1 MLITLKVPRVPASW
15 YKLTE
20 IVKRTEDTSKSNQ
33 QIIDSTCYFC
43 PECEQ
48 ESTNPSKCT
57 NAKCSYYFNCLV
69 TPHTFM
75 VMNIQQQ
82 IEEVLRSTHQNDL
95 DLSPQT
101 STEST
106 TSLIDIHNRDVYKNI
121 VHSLRNENHKFF
133 ISLTCN
139 IDGTAVYTS
148 NEQSMWTFIACLNEL
163 KRSIR
168 FNIEKMIGT
177 NFAIR
182 RKKPSRLIMQ
192 QMLNPIVTRLK
203 LLQKPCLYRLPNGFY
218 QMLRVYLIGI
228 SNDKPANSIVQNQPE
243 PNALFG
249 CAKCEIAGRMTP
261 AKLHATPNQSGKI
274 TTVFIRIFPTEI
286 GEQPEMRSNARWFEI
301 SHAVQNDEMNLLLT
315 SFVDEFPYHERY
327 VVQTVHCVK
336 HFATTTKDFGP
347 LSNYSTFNYESVV
360 GCLSSS
366 VHGTK
371 NVSSELAKNIDL
383 FKKAYHAS
391 IYHSSYSELSP
402 FIEYLKSG
410 RKYSSKP
417 RLSNKTISQRDL
429 DILYQLISKETRLK
443 SMKSITRY
451 GLILS
456 TMTSS
461 KSKKFT
467 DACVVYQYQN
477 IVKYGI
483 IEDIFYG
490 EQQDLYLLKIRSLQD
505 TYYDTITFKSKTF
518 VNEHIIY
525 GNISHDVFDFI
536 DARNVIEKCSFY
548 ENDKVC
554 YFARFPNLYESS

>member
-1 MLITLKVPRVPASW
+1 
-15 YKLTE
+15 
-20 IVKRTEDTSKSNQ
+20 
-33 QIIDSTCYFC
+33 
-43 PECEQ
+43 
-48 ESTNPSKCT
+48 
-57 NAKCSYYFNCLV
+57 
-69 TPHTFM
+69 
-75 VMNIQQQ
+75 
-82 IEEVLRSTHQNDL
+82 
-95 DLSPQT
+95 
-101 STEST
+101 
-106 TSLIDIHNRDVYKNI
+106 
-121 VHSLRNENHKFF
+121 
-133 ISLTCN
+133 
-139 IDGTAVYTS
+139 
-148 NEQSMWTFIACLNEL
+148 
-163 KRSIR
+163 
-168 FNIEKMIGT
+168 
-177 NFAIR
+177 
-182 RKKPSRLIMQ
+182 
-192 QMLNPIVTRLK
+192 MLNPIVTRLK
-203 LLQKPCLYRLPNGFY
+203 LLQKPCLYRLSNGFY

-249 CAKCEIAGRMTP
+249 CAKCEIAGRTTP

-286 GEQPEMRSNARWFEI
+286 GEQPEMRSNVRWFEI
-301 SHAVQNDEMNLLLT
+301 SHAVQNDVYYQHLQKLAFGISIGESSNISMTMLDEMNLLLT

-336 HFATTTKDFGP
+336 HFATTTKDVGP

-391 IYHSSYSELSP
+391 SYHSSYSELSP
-402 FIEYLKSG
+402 FIEYLKTG

-417 RLSNKTISQRDL
+417 RLSNKTISHRDL

-443 SMKSITRY
+443 CMKSITRY
-451 GLILS
+451 GLIVS
-456 TMTSS
+456 TIKSS

-477 IVKYGI
+477 TVKYGI

-490 EQQDLYLLKIRSLQD
+490 EQQDLYLLKMRSLQD
-505 TYYDTITFKSKTF
+505 TYYDTITFKPKTF

-525 GNISHDVFDFI
+525 TLLVFLTYMNRHEFLYFMFVLLFFFI
-536 DARNVIEKCSFY
+536 
-548 ENDKVC
+548 
-554 YFARFPNLYESS
+554 

>member
-1 MLITLKVPRVPASW
+1 
-15 YKLTE
+15 
-20 IVKRTEDTSKSNQ
+20 
-33 QIIDSTCYFC
+33 
-43 PECEQ
+43 
-48 ESTNPSKCT
+48 
-57 NAKCSYYFNCLV
+57 
-69 TPHTFM
+69 
-75 VMNIQQQ
+75 
-82 IEEVLRSTHQNDL
+82 
-95 DLSPQT
+95 
-101 STEST
+101 
-106 TSLIDIHNRDVYKNI
+106 
-121 VHSLRNENHKFF
+121 
-133 ISLTCN
+133 
-139 IDGTAVYTS
+139 
-148 NEQSMWTFIACLNEL
+148 
-163 KRSIR
+163 
-168 FNIEKMIGT
+168 
-177 NFAIR
+177 
-182 RKKPSRLIMQ
+182 MQ

-203 LLQKPCLYRLPNGFY
+203 LLQKPCLYRLSNGFY

-249 CAKCEIAGRMTP
+249 CAKCEIAGRTTP

-286 GEQPEMRSNARWFEI
+286 GEQPEMRSNKKLMQLWTESPRKQPWSLSKLLPLIACDLSKIHYPTTTTRAPRSLMKCLKLKANECRVLLLIEYPIFKNYLQDVYYQHLQKLAFGI
-301 SHAVQNDEMNLLLT
+301 SIGESSNISMTMLDEMNLLLT

-336 HFATTTKDFGP
+336 HFATTTKDVGP

-391 IYHSSYSELSP
+391 SYHSSYSELSP
-402 FIEYLKSG
+402 FIEYLKTG

-417 RLSNKTISQRDL
+417 RLSNKTISHRDL

-443 SMKSITRY
+443 CMKSITRY
-451 GLILS
+451 GLIVS
-456 TMTSS
+456 TIKSS

-477 IVKYGI
+477 TVKYGI

-490 EQQDLYLLKIRSLQD
+490 EQQDLYLLKMRSLQD
-505 TYYDTITFKSKTF
+505 TYYDTITFKPKTF

-525 GNISHDVFDFI
+525 TLLVFLTYMNRHEFLYFMFVLLFFFI
-536 DARNVIEKCSFY
+536 
-548 ENDKVC
+548 
-554 YFARFPNLYESS
+554 

>member
-20 IVKRTEDTSKSNQ
+20 IIKRTDDTSKSNQ

-57 NAKCSYYFNCLV
+57 NAKCSYYSNCLV
-69 TPHTFM
+69 APHTFM

-95 DLSPQT
+95 DLSAQT

-106 TSLIDIHNRDVYKNI
+106 TSLIDIHNGDVYKNI
-121 VHSLRNENHKFF
+121 VHSLRKENHKFF
-133 ISLTCN
+133 ISLTYN
-139 IDGTAVYTS
+139 IDDAAVYTS
-148 NEQSMWTFIACLNEL
+148 SEQSMWTFIACLNEL

-168 FNIEKMIGT
+168 FNIEKMIVLAVGVG
-177 NFAIR
+177 

-203 LLQKPCLYRLPNGFY
+203 LLQKPCLYRLSNGFY

-249 CAKCEIAGRMTP
+249 CAKCEIAGRTTP

-286 GEQPEMRSNARWFEI
+286 GEQPEMRSNKKLMQLWTESPRKQPWSLSKLLPLIACDLSKIHYPTTTTRAPRSLMKCLKLKANECRVLLLIEYPIFKNYLQDVYYQHLQKLAFGI
-301 SHAVQNDEMNLLLT
+301 SIGESSNISMTMLDEMNLLLT

-336 HFATTTKDFGP
+336 HFATTTKDVGP

-371 NVSSELAKNIDL
+371 NVSSELAKNI
-383 FKKAYHAS
+383 
-391 IYHSSYSELSP
+391 
-402 FIEYLKSG
+402 
-410 RKYSSKP
+410 
-417 RLSNKTISQRDL
+417 
-429 DILYQLISKETRLK
+429 
-443 SMKSITRY
+443 
-451 GLILS
+451 
-456 TMTSS
+456 
-461 KSKKFT
+461 
-467 DACVVYQYQN
+467 
-477 IVKYGI
+477 
-483 IEDIFYG
+483 
-490 EQQDLYLLKIRSLQD
+490 
-505 TYYDTITFKSKTF
+505 
-518 VNEHIIY
+518 
-525 GNISHDVFDFI
+525 
-536 DARNVIEKCSFY
+536 
-548 ENDKVC
+548 
-554 YFARFPNLYESS
+554 

>member
-148 NEQSMWTFIACLNEL
+148 NEQRMWTFIACLNEL

-168 FNIEKMIGT
+168 FNIEKMIVLAVSLG
-177 NFAIR
+177 

-301 SHAVQNDEMNLLLT
+301 SHAVQN
-315 SFVDEFPYHERY
+315 
-327 VVQTVHCVK
+327 
-336 HFATTTKDFGP
+336 
-347 LSNYSTFNYESVV
+347 

-456 TMTSS
+456 TITSS

-554 YFARFPNLYESS
+554 YFARFPDLYESS